1 MRYTYK
7 VVYREKNMPPEKVT
21 FVQASNEGEVRYIMF
36 NQYRDA
42 FIVSIKKQD

>member
-7 VVYREKNMPPEKVT
+7 VVYREKNVPQEKVT
-21 FVQASNEGEVRYIMF
+21 FVQASNEGEVRYIMS